1 MLTLIVYAIVTI
13 AFAGIATWVARRL
26 LDDRVG
32 RVRPLITGIV
42 VFLAGTPLCV
52 WALERADVVVGD
64 RVVVDDGVAVLFLLL
79 VFGWLFA
86 VVVIAIVAF
95 EFLWPTKPGRNP
107 VTTVRELFRRRD
119 RARRYAQ
126 ILMIA
131 SRHGL
136 GVYRH
141 HRTGA
146 GDDLAASLVAAMN
159 EAGVTF
165 IKIGQVLSTRDDVLP
180 PYLITALATLQMET
194 TPIPWSEARGA
205 IEAQL
210 RRPLDEVF
218 ASVDEVPMAAASVA
232 QVHAATL
239 RSGEEVVIKIQRPTA
254 RAQVATDLDIV
265 ERLAADVERR
275 TDWGRDYG
283 VVALAAEFGRSLRE
297 ELDYRVE
304 AGNTEMLR
312 GAVSRSTRESV
323 RVPQVF
329 AAYTTAQM
337 LVQERASGTALS
349 HIDPTAMDPDDA
361 RAIADRLLDSVFDQ
375 IAVRGVFH
383 ADLHPGNVLLADD
396 GSLTLI
402 DFGSVG
408 VLEKSMR
415 RLLLPLLTAMA
426 NEDDVAATDA
436 LLLVVTPPDTG
447 VLDQGALQHDV
458 GVILTRLHNSPMDQN
473 VFRALVD
480 VLRRHRLALAPSLL
494 LVFRTLASLE
504 GSLRRIVPS
513 YDMVGRAL
521 EIAPRIARE
530 VVSPR
535 SLALTLQ
542 TEAALVSE
550 QLRQVPRRL
559 ETLANQLED
568 GTFSIRM
575 KTWEGS
581 EGRGWIEEL
590 MGRLTT
596 TLVGIALIVV
606 AVIMGVTVTGPEL
619 TPDLPLF
626 PFLGAVVGLVGLLL
640 LLRSLRA
647 AYARRRSGR

>member
-1 MLTLIVYAIVTI
+1 MLTIIVYAVMTIV
-13 AFAGIATWVARRL
+13 FAGVATWVARRL
-26 LDDRVG
+26 LDERVG

-42 VFLAGTPLCV
+42 VFVAGTPLGV
-52 WALERADVVVGD
+52 WALQRAGVIEGD
-64 RVVVDDGVAVLFLLL
+64 RVVTDNGVGLLLLLL
-79 VFGWLFA
+79 VVGWLFA
-86 VVVIAIVAF
+86 IVVIAIVAF

-107 VTTVRELFRRRD
+107 VTAVRELFRRRD

-180 PYLITALATLQMET
+180 PNLTTAFSTLQMET
-194 TPIPWSEARGA
+194 TPIPWPEARAA

-210 RRPLDEVF
+210 RRPLEEVF
-218 ASVDEVPMAAASVA
+218 AVVEETPLAAASVA

-239 RSGEEVVIKIQRPTA
+239 VSGEDVVIKIQRPSA

-283 VVALAAEFGRSLRE
+283 TVALAAEFARSLRQ

-304 AGNTEMLR
+304 ADNTEMLR
-312 GAVSRSTRESV
+312 GAVSRSTDTGL
-323 RVPQVF
+323 RVPRVYP
-329 AAYTTAQM
+329 AYSTAQL
-337 LVQERASGTALS
+337 LVQERASGTPLS
-349 HIDPTAMDPDDA
+349 HVDAASWDPAEAT
-361 RAIADRLLDSVFDQ
+361 AIADRLLDAIFDQ

-383 ADLHPGNVLLADD
+383 ADLHPGNILLDDD
-396 GSLTLI
+396 GTLTLI

-408 VLEKSMR
+408 ILEKSMR
-415 RLLLPLLTAMA
+415 RLLVPLLMAMA

-436 LLLVVTPPDTG
+436 LLLVVTQSDG
-447 VLDQGALQHDV
+447 ALDQVALQRDV
-458 GVILTRLHNSPMDQN
+458 GVILTRLHNSPADQN
-473 VFRALVD
+473 VFRALID

-504 GSLRRIVPS
+504 GSLRRIVPT
-513 YDMVGRAL
+513 YDMVARAL
-521 EIAPRIARE
+521 ERAPHVARSA
-530 VVSPR
+530 VSPR

-542 TEAALVSE
+542 TEAALVAE

-559 ETLANQLED
+559 ETLASQLED

-596 TLVGIALIVV
+596 TLVGIALIAV

-619 TPDLPLF
+619 TPDVPLF
-626 PFLGAVVGLVGLLL
+626 PFLGAVVGLIGLLL

-647 AYARRRSGR
+647 AYARRRSGG